1 MRKKRETK
9 MAKQPEVKKKRSVNR
24 KAVSAAVLVVALALT
39 VVFIILG
46 VTGRNMDAQGL
57 YRLLPWLPVPGG
69 SAAWQEALVPG
80 AGLGDTVVQT
90 FTPVQSGE
98 APAQEAPAQD
108 APAQDASAQEAPTQ
122 DALEEAVRVT
132 AKRLN
137 DLGWTDTA
145 VEVSPEGNLVVTL
158 PKGADT
164 GFLGSLLGS
173 RGEFTFA
180 DPQGEVFLNGSHV
193 TSAGFGYADQSGT
206 NFALSIQFDAEG
218 KRVFAEKSTEL
229 LGQSIMLLRDGVTLS
244 NPSISTPLTDGAVS
258 IPGFT
263 LETARENAILLRS
276 GALPFEVTLQGAGE
290 PGAALHGERAQRS
303 LIIALTVLFALAA
316 VCLIVCFRLAG
327 LAAAWMLLAQLA
339 LSYFFSALI
348 GAGFTVLTLSAI
360 WLSWLVSVFAMANL
374 LLGMREDVLH
384 GRSVRQALKE
394 SYAGR
399 GHASL
404 DVYVGLAIIAV
415 LLIIVDGGV
424 IKLFSEIFAICLLL
438 GLAVTHLA
446 LRLVT
451 YEAINLFGGKSE
463 LYAAK
468 RTLKKEG

>member
-9 MAKQPEVKKKRSVNR
+9 MAKQTEVKKKRSVNR

-57 YRLLPWLPVPGG
+57 YRLLPWLPAPGG

-90 FTPVQSGE
+90 FVPVQSGE
-98 APAQEAPAQD
+98 APTKEAPAQKAPAQEAPA
-108 APAQDASAQEAPTQ
+108 Q

-180 DPQGEVFLNGSHV
+180 DPQGEVFLDGSHV

-316 VCLIVCFRLAG
+316 VCFIVCFRLAG

>member
-98 APAQEAPAQD
+98 APAQ
-108 APAQDASAQEAPTQ
+108 DASAQEVSVLEAPTQ

-180 DPQGEVFLNGSHV
+180 DPQGEVFLDGSHV

-316 VCLIVCFRLAG
+316 VCFIVCFRLAG

-360 WLSWLVSVFAMANL
+360 WLSWPVSVFAMANL